1 MRSIVTWFVNNSVPA
16 NLFMFFLIVG
26 GFFVSYPSIKA
37 EFFPVPDPKAVTVIV
52 PYPGASASEVEASIS
67 SKIEDRLEGISG
79 IKKINSNSLEGG
91 GYVGIRIF
99 ASADFDNTFEEIKTI
114 VDGITTFPENS
125 EEPIIK
131 KLEITEKVLD
141 VVIHGDVDE
150 NVLLSVTK
158 SINDEIKNLSE
169 VSFTEI
175 YGNRNREISIEIS
188 ENSLEKY
195 NLTFDEIAFA
205 INMGSIDLPGGVI
218 SSTKGDLLIRTV
230 GQSYKGNE
238 FENIVIRTN
247 ANGSTLLLKDVAI
260 IKDTFE
266 DVDKFFKWNGTK
278 AMFISANLV
287 GDQDVLDASDQLRN
301 FVKNKKNDMPEN
313 IQIDY
318 WYDQARFL
326 EDRINILYKNFA
338 IGMCLVLILL
348 TMFLRPSVAF
358 WVAMGIPISF
368 GGALLLLPFLGVTI
382 NVLST
387 FMFIVVLGIVVDD
400 AIIVGENVFRRRIKL
415 KEDNF
420 TSTVKGTMEVM
431 LPVFFGILTT
441 IVVFAPMLDLA
452 GDTGPIWRTF
462 PLTAIPILVFSLIES
477 TTILPAHLNHAGEW
491 FQYRFVKFGNIL
503 RSARNY
509 FSKKLYTFVDDNWL
523 PLVKKSIKNRY
534 QTVSIFVGVLLI
546 SFSLLAGGWV
556 KWQFFPV
563 LEAEE
568 VAIVIDLPEGTPINT
583 TEKVTKMVE
592 MEALKLKNELN
603 TENNRKII
611 SHVMTTVGDQYFS
624 AQEAE
629 SSPTGPVLKASS
641 TPHLG
646 EVVVILTP
654 ADSRW
659 GLTGAYDII
668 NILRERVGVI
678 PGVERLNFSANIFS
692 AGKPIHFEFSGND
705 FDDLNRVVKNTRS
718 LLGNYAGIYDL
729 NDSDKI
735 GKSELQIELLP
746 AAEAYGLTTAII
758 AKQVRQAFYGEEVQ
772 RIQRQDDDIK
782 VMLKLTKI
790 ERDNA
795 RTLENLR
802 IRTNTGIK
810 IPLYAVAKV
819 KEIPGKSA
827 IKRIDGK
834 RVVEITSDVDISK
847 NTSSMILSTII
858 GPEGNPINSLKNI
871 LDKEPNVS
879 FALAGEPAEQAEQ
892 LQDIFVKFGLAIF
905 TIFVLLAIPLKSYF
919 KPLIILSAIPFGMVG
934 AILGHLLLFQPM
946 SVLSLLGV
954 VALSGVVVN
963 DSLLLVV
970 FVNRAKEN
978 GDDTLTAVIDAVR
991 SRFRPVILT
1000 SLTTFLGIAPLLF
1013 NQSTQVLFL
1022 KPMAISLGIGI
1033 LFATFVILLLVPV
1046 SYVII
1051 DDFINL
1057 ISRNKKENA

>member
-1 MRSIVTWFVNNSVPA
+1 MRGIVTWFVKNSVPA

-26 GFFVSYPSIKA
+26 GFFISYPSIKA
-37 EFFPVPDPKAVTVIV
+37 EFFPVPDPKAVTIIV

-67 SKIEDRLEGISG
+67 SKIEDRLEGVSG
-79 IKKINSNSLEGG
+79 IKKINSNSLEGSG
-91 GYVGIRIF
+91 IIGIRVY

-125 EEPIIK
+125 EEPIVK

-158 SINDEIKNLSE
+158 SINNEIKNLSE

-175 YGNRNREISIEIS
+175 NGNRNREISIEIS
-188 ENSLEKY
+188 ESNLEKY

-205 INMGSIDLPGGVI
+205 INMGSIDLPGGI
-218 SSTKGDLLIRTV
+218 LSSSKGDLLIRTV
-230 GQSYKGNE
+230 GQSYIGDE
-238 FENIVIRTN
+238 FKEIVVRTN
-247 ANGSTLLLKDVAI
+247 ANGSTLLLKDIAT

-266 DVDKFFKWNGTK
+266 EVDKFFMWDGTK

-287 GDQDVLDASDQLRN
+287 GSQDVLKAADQLRN

-338 IGMCLVLILL
+338 IGMCLVLLLL
-348 TMFLRPSVAF
+348 TLFLKPSVAF

-368 GGALLLLPFLGVTI
+368 GGALILLPILGVTI

-415 KEDNF
+415 NEDNF
-420 TSTVKGTMEVM
+420 TSTIKGTMEVM

-452 GDTGPIWRTF
+452 GDTGPIWKTF
-462 PLTAIPILVFSLIES
+462 PLTAIPILIFSLIES

-491 FQYRFVKFGNIL
+491 FQYRFVKFGNVL

-509 FSKKLYTFVDDNWL
+509 FSDKLYDFVDKNWI
-523 PLVKKSIKNRY
+523 PLVKKSILKRY
-534 QTVSIFVGVLLI
+534 QTISIFVGVLMV

-568 VAIVIDLPEGTPINT
+568 IAIVIDLPEGTLISK
-583 TEKVTKMVE
+583 TEEITKLVE
-592 MEALKLKNELN
+592 NQALLLKDELN
-603 TENNRKII
+603 ATNDKKII
-611 SHVMTTVGDQYFS
+611 SHVLTTVGDQYFS
-624 AQEAE
+624 AQEAAN
-629 SSPTGPVLKASS
+629 SPTGPSAQASS

-646 EVVVILTP
+646 EVVVLLTP

-668 NILRERVGVI
+668 SILRERIGVI

-692 AGKPIHFEFSGND
+692 AGKPIHFEFSGNN
-705 FDDLNRVVKNTRS
+705 FDDLNEVVNNTKS
-718 LLGNYAGIYDL
+718 LLNSYAGIYDL
-729 NDSDKI
+729 TDTDKI
-735 GKSELQIELLP
+735 GKNELQIELLP
-746 AAEAYGLTTAII
+746 AAESYGLTTAMI

-782 VMLKLTKI
+782 VMLKLTKN

-802 IRTNTGIK
+802 IRTGNGIK
-810 IPLYAVAKV
+810 IPLYAVANV
-819 KEIPGKSA
+819 KEIRGKSA

-834 RVVEITSDVDISK
+834 RVVEVASDVDISK
-847 NTSSMILSTII
+847 NTSSMILSSMI
-858 GPEGNPINSLKNI
+858 GPEGKPIRDFKSI
-871 LDKEPNVS
+871 LNREPEVS
-879 FALAGEPAEQAEQ
+879 FSLAGEAAEQAEQ

-905 TIFVLLAIPLKSYF
+905 TIYVLLAIPLQSYF

-934 AILGHLLLFQPM
+934 AILGHLMLFQPM

-970 FVNRAKEN
+970 FVNRAKER
-978 GDDTLTAVIDAVR
+978 GESTLKAVIDAVR

-1013 NQSTQVLFL
+1013 NRSTQVLFL

-1057 ISRNKKENA
+1057 ISGKRKKGA